1 MRHWEKTSASIFVHG
16 SKEAQTPH
24 QSLPLHYRNT
34 IFSFPSPFHSLCA
47 YVFVCA
53 ALMEDALQQGNDLC
67 VCVYWSECDLF
78 QPSRDYRVVHHAWIT
93 LSILLP
99 AQTTRDWAERE
110 RERDLLRGQEWRG
123 CIRKEERSR
132 KTFKYFLPSYPTCGK
147 QLPSQQFLNT
157 LKPQYV
163 TGLEDQSVE
172 LALWLE
178 TLWIN
183 STNKVFL
190 NGFS

>member
-1 MRHWEKTSASIFVHG
+1 MVQKKPKPFINLCHYIIETQYFHFPLLSI
-16 SKEAQTPH
+16 
-24 QSLPLHYRNT
+24 
-34 IFSFPSPFHSLCA
+34 LCA
-47 YVFVCA
+47 HMFVCA

-78 QPSRDYRVVHHAWIT
+78 QLSRDYRVVHHAWIT

-99 AQTTRDWAERE
+99 AQTTRDCAARERERE

-132 KTFKYFLPSYPTCGK
+132 KTFKYFPPSYPTCRK

-157 LKPQYV
+157 LKPHYV
-163 TGLEDQSVE
+163 IGVEDQSVE

-178 TLWIN
+178 SVWIN

-190 NGFS
+190 NGLS